1 MLGDAVNSPP
11 TLEGVALKL
20 LRAGH
25 HFDSLREVCD
35 KSIKE
40 SAGEPFVKREGEW
53 EVLRVPVREFPSWA
67 SIVSGDY
74 VHNLRSA
81 LDHLA
86 WQLVKVSGA
95 KPGPWTSFPT
105 YGDKDDFIRD
115 VQQRAKKRGPGPL
128 EGIDPHGPIWALI
141 ESYQPY
147 NNTKLPPWLPTDM
160 PERDSWKPRLTH
172 LGILNAL
179 NNIDKHRTI
188 HGFSVFPGKGQPIN
202 KSVDWNPEAV
212 LVQQIDRETWEPLE
226 DGAELARFR
235 FRAGV
240 EPNVR
245 VTGPVTFQAGFEVEF
260 AKGKAITVLMVS
272 MNELQVGIRGMV
284 DSFMKFFLLSESPER
299 SERSATA

>member
-1 MLGDAVNSPP
+1 M
-11 TLEGVALKL
+11 
-20 LRAGH
+20 
-25 HFDSLREVCD
+25 
-35 KSIKE
+35 
-40 SAGEPFVKREGEW
+40 KREGEW

-284 DSFMKFFLLSESPER
+284 DSFMKFFPPQRVAGEV
-299 SERSATA
+299 